1 MVNSYN
7 IENVSFLVVDDN
19 KHMQNM
25 IKAILRALGVTNVKV
40 ADDGAE
46 GLKEMRHFPA
56 DVIICDWKMEPLDGV
71 EFARMVRTGS
81 DSPNP
86 YIPII
91 MLTGFT
97 EAGRVTEARDAGIN
111 EFLAKPV
118 SPKSL
123 YARIQEIIEKPRAFV
138 RTAAYFGPD
147 RRRRQVKYAGPDRR
161 RPEDSEP
168 AEPD

>member
-1 MVNSYN
+1 
-7 IENVSFLVVDDN
+7 
-19 KHMQNM
+19 MQKM
-25 IKAILRALGVTNVKV
+25 IKAILRALGAINVKV

-46 GLKEMRHFPA
+46 ALKEMRTFPA
-56 DVIICDWKMEPLDGV
+56 DIIICDWKMEPLDGI
-71 EFARMVRTGS
+71 EFARMIRTGS

-97 EAGRVTEARDAGIN
+97 EAGRVTEARDIGIN

-123 YARIQEIIEKPRAFV
+123 YARIQGIIEKPRAFV
-138 RTAAYFGPD
+138 RTASYFGPD
-147 RRRRQVKYAGPDRR
+147 RRRRQLKYTGPDRR
-161 RPEDSEP
+161 QAEDSGQS
-168 AEPD
+168 

>member
-1 MVNSYN
+1 MIVSYN

-19 KHMQNM
+19 KHMQKM
-25 IKAILRALGVTNVKV
+25 IKAILRALGAINVKV

-46 GLKEMRHFPA
+46 ALKEMRTFPA
-56 DVIICDWKMEPLDGV
+56 DIIICDWKMEPLDGI
-71 EFARMVRTGS
+71 EFARMIRTGS

-97 EAGRVTEARDAGIN
+97 EAGRVTEARDIGIN

-123 YARIQEIIEKPRAFV
+123 YARIQGIIEKPRAFV
-138 RTAAYFGPD
+138 RTASYFGPD
-147 RRRRQVKYAGPDRR
+147 RRRRQLKYTGPDRR
-161 RPEDSEP
+161 QAEDSGQS
-168 AEPD
+168 

>member
-1 MVNSYN
+1 MINSYN

-25 IKAILRALGVTNVKV
+25 IKAILRTLGVINVKV

-46 GLKEMRHFPA
+46 GLKEMRTFPA
-56 DVIICDWKMEPLDGV
+56 DIIICDWKMEPLDGI

-97 EAGRVTEARDAGIN
+97 EAGRVAEARDAGIT

-123 YARIQEIIEKPRAFV
+123 YTRIQEIIENPRAFV

-147 RRRRQVKYAGPDRR
+147 RRRRQTKYNGPDRR
-161 RPEDSEP
+161 QAEDSDK
-168 AEPD
+168 A